1 MWVGLSK
8 ETAHQLGTP
17 ISSLMAWVQM
27 LEASGVDKE
36 IVEDMDKDV
45 NRLSMI
51 ADRFSKSAP
60 SRK

>member
-1 MWVGLSK
+1 
-8 ETAHQLGTP
+8 
-17 ISSLMAWVQM
+17 MAWVQM